1 MKIEYM
7 HFIRSVNPQ
16 QFFDEVKE
24 TIRTIESKGLVV
36 DPIHVSTC
44 AWIDQD
50 GKGQIFNTTLI
61 IGRER
66 NA

>member
-1 MKIEYM
+1 MKIKYI
-7 HFIRSVNPQ
+7 HFIRNVDPR
-16 QFFDEVKE
+16 QFYDEVEK

-61 IGRER
+61 IGREQ